1 MDPAGS
7 VGRETSGRND
17 TVEVRMSQQVLSPG
31 MQDRKEANV
40 CSEVAWISGDFL

>member
-1 MDPAGS
+1 MNPPGT
-7 VGRETSGRND
+7 VGRESAGRDD

-40 CSEVAWISGDFL
+40 CPEVVRIAGDFL